1 MIPYVL
7 DSNYGTEMAVDKNG
21 AKATDINGLL
31 SRSFGEPAI
40 LVQRAEYDMIRA
52 LPDAI
57 SCETTWEING
67 QCDLTMEYPVS
78 GHNYDLL
85 KEGAYIVAPVC
96 RSATGSWSG
105 AEDQPFRIRKIT
117 TPLDGVVT
125 VYAVHLLYLL
135 DGIVVKPFHANSNIE
150 AVDNIFSDSA
160 MTYVPV
166 SVTFP
171 QAKTGEMLV
180 DHPTTAWDLMSGR
193 DGCYLDV
200 YGGEWR
206 FDWWMLSSVDRL
218 GSNTGITI
226 NYGVNLVD
234 FEQDLDMSDCYTG
247 VICYAEKD
255 DQIVYGEIAQAPG
268 NHLQP
273 RILSID
279 ASDRFDGLPSVQQLT
294 AEARRYAI
302 SNKVNEP
309 RLSWTVDFVPLDQT
323 EEYKNVLDE
332 VEKLDIGD
340 TVNVHVDKLGIDIEA
355 RVKTI
360 HWNVLLERYNS
371 VTIGNAR
378 RGIADTIVDIARKV
392 DS

>member
-7 DSNYGTEMAVDKNG
+7 DSSYGTEMAVDKNG
-21 AKATDINGLL
+21 AQATDSNGLY
-31 SRSFGEPAI
+31 SRTFEGSTASW
-40 LVQRAEYDMIRA
+40 QRANYDMTRS

-67 QCDLTMEYPVS
+67 QCDLTMEYPVT
-78 GHNYDLL
+78 GYNYDLL
-85 KEGAYIVAPVC
+85 KEGAYIVASVC

-105 AEDQPFRIRKIT
+105 AEDQPFRVRRIT

-125 VYAVHLLYLL
+125 VYAVHLMYLL
-135 DGIVVKPFHANSNIE
+135 DGIVVKPFRTNSNIG
-150 AVDNIFSDSA
+150 AVDNIFYDSA
-160 MTYVPV
+160 MTYVPI
-166 SVTFP
+166 SVNFP
-171 QAKTGEMLV
+171 EAKIGEMLV
-180 DHPTTAWDLMSGR
+180 DHPTTAWDLISSR

-206 FDWWMLSSVDRL
+206 FDWWWLLSVERL
-218 GSNTGITI
+218 GSDTGATI

-234 FEQDLDMSDCYTG
+234 FEQDLDLSDCYTG

-255 DQIVYGEIAQAPG
+255 GQIIYGEIAQATG

-279 ASDRFDGLPSVQQLT
+279 ASDRFEGLPSVQQLT
-294 AEARRYAI
+294 AEARRYAAA
-302 SNKVNEP
+302 NKINEP
-309 RLSWTVDFVPLDQT
+309 RLSWTVDFVPMDQT
-323 EEYKNVLDE
+323 EEYKDILDE

-340 TVNVHVDKLGIDIEA
+340 TVNVHVDKLGIDVEA
-355 RVKTI
+355 RVKMI

-378 RGIADTIVDIARKV
+378 RGIADTIAEIARKV
-392 DS
+392 D